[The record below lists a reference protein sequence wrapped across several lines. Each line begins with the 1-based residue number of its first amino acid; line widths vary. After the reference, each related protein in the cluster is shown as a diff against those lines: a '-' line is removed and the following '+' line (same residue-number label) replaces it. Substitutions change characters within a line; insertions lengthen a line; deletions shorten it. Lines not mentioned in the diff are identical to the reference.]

1 MTRAEWKYI
10 GTTYFDLANTIE
22 QTPYHLLNAK
32 TGIETEKIALYFWAK
47 NLAGT
52 KYISYGYD
60 FGAVHLGDPAIW
72 GSSLSFK
79 F

>member
-1 MTRAEWKYI
+1 MTE
-10 GTTYFDLANTIE
+10 
-22 QTPYHLLNAK
+22 LLPAPPVPVIPK
-32 TGIETEKIALYFWAK
+32 TGIETEKIAFYFWSK